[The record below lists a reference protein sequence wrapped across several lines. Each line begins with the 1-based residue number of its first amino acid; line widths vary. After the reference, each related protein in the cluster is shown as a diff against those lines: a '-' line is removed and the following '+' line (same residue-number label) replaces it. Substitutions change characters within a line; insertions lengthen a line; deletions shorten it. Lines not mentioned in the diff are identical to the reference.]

1 MSSFSPTT
9 YISELDDRF
18 KHDRRSDGLQNV
30 DIEALYLVRKA
41 LQDEDLF
48 LIILVRNCHHILF
61 CSGWELTRCP
71 TIQIHHA
78 LVSPDSHFSSFG
90 HHEVAHGLDLVR
102 NLLAIPGLSDQT
114 RSFLSVFFAKI
125 HTEWNKIDSGAV
137 KKWESQLE
145 ICLKSLDVL
154 ETLGEASSTLSQTFH
169 TDLPHSVYL
178 ADGVDSY
185 HLVPPRMAGTLP
197 TIITPNVQL
206 ETPCTGQLRTTPYP
220 KPCTRSPR
228 LMFLLKL
235 LHRPIS
241 RMTEAFSSK
250 NLPSGVSL
258 KINKFS
264 CKPENGTL
272 FKDITCQLM
281 IHHGV
286 EVEIEETSVNW
297 GEISHF
303 AVAIERWIVWR
314 RQDIVETCKTIPKQM
329 ALSSITSSVAPI
341 SGAATDVIA
350 TSSVIK
356 IDLFEPFSRSR
367 IFDIPVRGASCLH
380 HDAFDL
386 KVFLETRSTPFNTDR
401 LPLNDWRCPI
411 CSAECTPD
419 KLVKD
424 GFLVEVRERL
434 RAKDQLDTRSIIV
447 DRKGNWQQVVENA
460 IRVVVLDAET

>member
-1 MSSFSPTT
+1 
-9 YISELDDRF
+9 L
-18 KHDRRSDGLQNV
+18 N
-30 DIEALYLVRKA
+30 
-41 LQDEDLF
+41 
-48 LIILVRNCHHILF
+48 
-61 CSGWELTRCP
+61 
-71 TIQIHHA
+71 
-78 LVSPDSHFSSFG
+78 
-90 HHEVAHGLDLVR
+90 LVR
-102 NLLAIPGLSDQT
+102 NLLGIPDWSDQT
-114 RSFLSVFFAKI
+114 RTFLSIFFAKI
-125 HTEWNKIDSGAV
+125 YDDWNRTDCAEI
-137 KKWESQLE
+137 KKLEFQLG
-145 ICLKSLDVL
+145 IRLKSLDVL
-154 ETLGEASSTLSQTFH
+154 GNLREASSTLSQTFH
-169 TDLPHSVYL
+169 IDLPHSVYL
-178 ADGVDSY
+178 ADGVDLY
-185 HLVPPRMAGTLP
+185 HLVPPGIAGTLP
-197 TIITPNVQL
+197 TIITPNVQF
-206 ETPCTGQLRTTPYP
+206 ETPSTSQLQATPYP
-220 KPCTRSPR
+220 KPNSRSPT

-235 LHRPIS
+235 LHRPGS

-258 KINKFS
+258 KINRFP

-272 FKDITCQLM
+272 FKDITSQLM
-281 IHHGV
+281 MNHGV

-401 LPLNDWRCPI
+401 LPLSDWRCPI

-447 DRKGNWQQVVENA
+447 DRKGNWQRVVENA
-460 IRVVVLDAET
+460 VRVVVLDAET